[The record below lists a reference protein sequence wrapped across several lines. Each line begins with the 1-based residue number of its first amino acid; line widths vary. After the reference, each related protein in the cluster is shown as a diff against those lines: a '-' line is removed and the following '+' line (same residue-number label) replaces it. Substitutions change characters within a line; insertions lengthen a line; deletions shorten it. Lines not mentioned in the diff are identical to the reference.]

1 VYVDDDELVAS
12 VKRSRDPTLKREAG
26 PDVVDF
32 CEKNKAAHP
41 TLTLREAYFYKEYAA
56 MAQKAKVTPKS
67 LSSWLA
73 YKKYIDEN
81 GGNTEI

>member
-1 VYVDDDELVAS
+1 MDDDELVAS
-12 VKRSRDPTLKREAG
+12 VKRSRDPTQKREAG

-56 MAQKAKVTPKS
+56 GAQKAKVTPKN
-67 LSSWLA
+67 LTMWLN
-73 YKKYIDEN
+73 YKKYIDDI
-81 GGNTEI
+81 GGTTEI